1 MQLVYH
7 GPQTCLW
14 HTAKLYPTM
23 IRISEAGLSWKEIL
37 MLLQY
42 IREMTRISLWVT
54 ES

>member
-7 GPQTCLW
+7 SPQMCLW
-14 HTAKLYPTM
+14 QTAKLYPTM
-23 IRISEAGLSWKEIL
+23 IRISEAGLLWKEIF

-42 IREMTRISLWVT
+42 IGEMTRISPWVT